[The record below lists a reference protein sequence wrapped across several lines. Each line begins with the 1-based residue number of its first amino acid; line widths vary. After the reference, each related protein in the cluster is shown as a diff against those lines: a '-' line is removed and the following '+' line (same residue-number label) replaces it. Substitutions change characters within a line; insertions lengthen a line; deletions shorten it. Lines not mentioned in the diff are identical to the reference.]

1 MTNKPGQP
9 ITGKVDLGQLIGR
22 LGPLNN
28 RWRESPP
35 AEKVLTLWDMG
46 EVIINQVPSPSD
58 PLLWDIQKRSY
69 LTRSLLRYAL
79 IVRRGWKQRQ
89 ELKDLVS
96 GLQSYTVFREA
107 LPFLKGGR
115 EGIDADTYGKVVSLL
130 GDRNT
135 SRAIVFLKDLK
146 TRAIGRRHHKGTS
159 VAAISD
165 RASEF
170 EKALAE
176 LELENVR
183 GAEVLDPASSV
194 ALVALSQIAMA
205 LATEEPPKEIPR
217 SALSLQGRLTA
228 IADPLVSAIRG
239 GRDSISAFRK
249 VVGAERLMQAA
260 DLLNS
265 MRGEASLA
273 EWRRRRRSELLE
285 RSVSTTSL
293 GGSR

>member
-1 MTNKPGQP
+1 MTKKGDQP
-9 ITGKVDLGQLIGR
+9 RTKEVNLGRLIEQ

-28 RWRESPP
+28 RWRDSQP

-46 EVIINQVPSPSD
+46 EVILKHVPSPSD

-79 IVRRGWKQRQ
+79 IVRRGWKQHDD
-89 ELKDLVS
+89 LAGLVS
-96 GLQSYTVFREA
+96 GLRSYTVFREA
-107 LPFLKGGR
+107 LPFLKGDR
-115 EGIDADTYGKVVSLL
+115 EGIDETTHSKVASVLR
-130 GDRNT
+130 DPNT
-135 SRAIVFLKDLK
+135 SRAIHFLKDLK
-146 TRAIGRRHHKGTS
+146 TRAIGRKHRKGSS
-159 VAAISD
+159 VSAIRDQAA
-165 RASEF
+165 EF
-170 EKALAE
+170 ERVLAE

-183 GAEVLDPASSV
+183 AVAVPDVAWPE

-205 LATEEPPKEIPR
+205 VATEEPLREVP
-217 SALSLQGRLTA
+217 SAATSLQGRLMTL
-228 IADPLVSAIRG
+228 ADPLVSAVRG
-239 GRDSISAFRK
+239 GRDSISAFRR